1 MKIKIGGN
9 SMKNFGKT
17 VVRCR
22 MLIIIVGILLLIP
35 CAIGYLK
42 TRTNYDVLTY
52 LPKDIETMKGQDI
65 LVKDFGTGAFS
76 VVVVEG
82 MPDKDIEKLQ
92 AKLENVDHVKKVVW
106 YGALADISI
115 PEELL
120 PSKIESKI
128 ENGDCK
134 LMMVIYDSTM
144 SSDETMNAVEE
155 IRKTAGEQ
163 VFLSGMS
170 AVVVDT
176 KNLCD
181 KEVPVYV
188 GIAVLITFIVLS
200 LTMDSFLI
208 PVFFLLSIGMAVVY
222 NLGTNFI
229 SGEISYITKALAAVL
244 QLAVTM
250 DYSIFL
256 WHSYC
261 QEKAKYR
268 DDNEKAMADAINSTL
283 SSVIGSSIT
292 TVAGFVAL
300 MFMSF
305 TLGLDLGVVMAKGVI
320 LGVITCVTILP
331 SLILIFDKA
340 ISKTTHRSLIPEFK
354 KLPKVIVKY
363 SWISIL
369 LFAILII
376 PALHGYKNTKV
387 YYNLDT
393 SLPKDLKSITANE
406 KLKEEFNMNST
417 HMVLFDSNMSE
428 KDINKLIADIKEV
441 DGVKAVL
448 GLESLMGPTF
458 PKEMIPDSIME
469 VFDNGEY
476 RMMLIM
482 SEYAVASDEVN
493 AQCSSINK
501 IIKSYDSKAMLVGEA
516 PCTKD
521 LIDITNT
528 DFNKVNTVS
537 IGLVFLI
544 IFFVFGSATLPII
557 LICVIEFAIFINM
570 GIPYY
575 AGTVLPFVA
584 SIVIGTIQ
592 LGSTVDYA
600 ILMTN
605 KYKEARLS
613 GLEKKEA
620 IQQALTT
627 SMTSIIVSA
636 LTFFG
641 ATFGVGVYSE
651 IDMISALCKLMAR
664 GALISMIVV
673 ITLLPAALRVLDGL
687 IIHTT
692 KGLRGL
698 KKDNKS
704 DTDAIASV

>member
-1 MKIKIGGN
+1 
-9 SMKNFGKT
+9 MKNFGKT
-17 VVRCR
+17 VVRFR
-22 MLIIIVGILLLIP
+22 ILILIVGILLLIP

-52 LPKDIETMKGQDI
+52 LPKEIETMKGQDI
-65 LVKDFGTGAFS
+65 LAKDFGTGAFS

-82 MPDKDIEKLQ
+82 MPDKDIKKLQ
-92 AKLENVDHVKKVVW
+92 EDLESIDHVKKVVW
-106 YGALADISI
+106 YGALADITI
-115 PEELL
+115 PEEIL
-120 PSKIESKI
+120 PDKIVTKI

-155 IRKTAGEQ
+155 IRKTAGKN

-181 KEVPVYV
+181 KEVPIYV
-188 GIAVLITFIVLS
+188 GLAVLITLIVLS

-208 PVFFLLSIGMAVVY
+208 PIFFLLSIGMAVVY
-222 NLGTNFI
+222 NLGTNIFA
-229 SGEISYITKALAAVL
+229 GEISYITKALAAVL

-261 QEKAKYR
+261 TEKAKYR
-268 DDNEKAMADAINSTL
+268 DDNEKAMADAINNTL
-283 SSVIGSSIT
+283 SSVVGSSIT

-320 LGVITCVTILP
+320 IGVIACVTVLP
-331 SLILIFDKA
+331 SLILIFDRAIERTSHKA
-340 ISKTTHRSLIPEFK
+340 LLPEFK
-354 KLPKVIVKY
+354 KIPKFIVDK
-363 SWISIL
+363 SWIFLVCFL
-369 LFAILII
+369 LLVG
-376 PALHGYKNTKV
+376 PAFYGYKHVGV
-387 YYNLDT
+387 YYNLDS
-393 SLPKDLKSITANE
+393 SLPKDLQSITANE

-417 HMVLFDSNMSE
+417 HMILVDSTMTE
-428 KDINKLIADIKEV
+428 KKMNELIRDVKEI
-441 DGVKAVL
+441 DGVKGVL
-448 GLESLMGPTF
+448 GLESLMGPAF
-458 PKEMIPDSIME
+458 PKDLIPKDIME
-469 VFDNGEY
+469 VFDNGQY

-482 SEYAVASDEVN
+482 SEYPVASDEVN
-493 AQCSSINK
+493 IQCEAINK
-501 IIKSYDSKAMLVGEA
+501 IIKSYDPKAMLVGEA

-544 IFFVFGSATLPII
+544 IFFVFGSATLPVI
-557 LICVIEFAIFINM
+557 LISVIEFAIFINM

-575 AGTVLPFVA
+575 TGTVLPFVA

-605 KYKEARLS
+605 KYKTERLS
-613 GLEKKEA
+613 GLDKKEA
-620 IQQALTT
+620 ITNALSS

-641 ATFGVGVYSE
+641 ATFGVGMYSQ
-651 IDMISALCKLMAR
+651 IDMISSLCILMAR
-664 GALISMIVV
+664 GALISMLVV
-673 ITLLPAALRVLDGL
+673 ITLLPAALRVFDKL
-687 IIHTT
+687 IIHSTRSMRS
-692 KGLRGL
+692 LRH
-698 KKDNKS
+698 NKNAL
-704 DTDAIASV
+704 TSV